1 MAVEFAPR
9 PAPGAGILATK
20 RLVLRPFRLSDG
32 PTVEALAGEFEVAK
46 MLDVVPF
53 PYPAGAAARWIATHD
68 DRRGANSE
76 YPFAIEHQGE
86 MVGCVG
92 LNRETDGLFHLGYW
106 IGMPYWGKG
115 FATEAAHGAI
125 AFAFDELGEPEVK
138 SGHYADNHASGRVM
152 TKLGFRYAKESMRFS
167 KARGHAVRFLDTR
180 LARDRFRR

>member
-1 MAVEFAPR
+1 MAVEYAPR
-9 PAPGAGILATK
+9 PAPGAGILASD

-32 PTVEALAGEFEVAK
+32 PTVEELAGAFDVAK

-53 PYPAGAAARWIATHD
+53 PYPAGDGARWIATHD
-68 DRRGANSE
+68 DNRAAGAE
-76 YPFAIEHQGE
+76 YPFAIEMDGKL
-86 MVGCVG
+86 VGSVG

-115 FATEAAHGAI
+115 IATEAARLAL
-125 AFAFDELGEPEVK
+125 AFAFDDLVEPEVK

-180 LARDRFRR
+180 LTREGFRR